1 MALRDKFISKC
12 VIVNLYLHCFLTG
25 GQVEYKYP
33 TGELFIVDLAMAG
46 MCSKCIRVSNLP
58 PEVSNYTLRA
68 LLAPFGKILDI
79 QADMWS
85 KAYRYS
91 VSNSIRFIGT
101 R

>member
-1 MALRDKFISKC
+1 MALRGKFISKW
-12 VIVNLYLHCFLTG
+12 VILNLYLHCFLTG

-33 TGELFIVDLAMAG
+33 TGELSIVNLAMAG
-46 MCSKCIRVSNLP
+46 MGSKCIRVSNLP